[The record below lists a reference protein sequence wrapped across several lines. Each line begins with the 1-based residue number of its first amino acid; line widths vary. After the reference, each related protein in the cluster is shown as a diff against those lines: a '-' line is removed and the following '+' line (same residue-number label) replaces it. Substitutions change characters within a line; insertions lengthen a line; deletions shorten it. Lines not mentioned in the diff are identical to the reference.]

1 MTNLRAAQPALQNPQ
16 ACRLPDIPER
26 HPDDTTSSKQ
36 LAKGGNQGRLESY
49 LGDPETTIVSG
60 ERYIR
65 AVPGGPR
72 RYPDLMVAFNADP
85 DLYETNN
92 GCVVSLQSKPPD
104 LVLEI
109 ASRRTGH
116 VDTGVK
122 VDFHAGLGV
131 REYWRFDETGQ
142 FHRTRLAGDRLVDS
156 QYQPITVD
164 ELPNGEL
171 RGYSEA
177 LGLYFCWRE
186 GRLDWYD
193 ANSEDCIPSQETEHQ
208 RADTEGQLREPERQR
223 TAAAER
229 AARETAEARIREL
242 EARLPHGGSGS

>member
-1 MTNLRAAQPALQNPQ
+1 M
-16 ACRLPDIPER
+16 
-26 HPDDTTSSKQ
+26 
-36 LAKGGNQGRLESY
+36 
-49 LGDPETTIVSG
+49 
-60 ERYIR
+60 
-65 AVPGGPR
+65 
-72 RYPDLMVAFNADP
+72 
-85 DLYETNN
+85 
-92 GCVVSLQSKPPD
+92 VSLQSKPPD

-122 VDFHAGLGV
+122 VDFYAGLGV

-142 FHRTRLAGDRLVDS
+142 FHRTRLAGDRLVDR

-193 ANSEDCIPSQETEHQ
+193 PNSEDYIPSQETE
-208 RADTEGQLREPERQR
+208 RQR
-223 TAAAER
+223 TAAAAER

-242 EARLPHGGSGS
+242 EARLLHGGSGS

>member
-1 MTNLRAAQPALQNPQ
+1 M
-16 ACRLPDIPER
+16 
-26 HPDDTTSSKQ
+26 
-36 LAKGGNQGRLESY
+36 AKGGNQGRLELY

-60 ERYIR
+60 ERYICV
-65 AVPGGPR
+65 VPGGPR

-92 GCVVSLQSKPPD
+92 GYVVSLQSKPPD

-122 VDFHAGLGV
+122 VDFYAGLGV

-142 FHRTRLAGDRLVDS
+142 FHRTRLAGDWLVDS
-156 QYQPITVD
+156 QYQPIMVD

-193 ANSEDCIPSQETEHQ
+193 PNSEDYIPSQETERQ
-208 RADTEGQLREPERQR
+208 RADTEGQLREQERQR

-242 EARLPHGGSGS
+242 EALLPHGGSGS